1 MNQLYVYMYLLSFGF
16 PSHLG
21 YYTERWG
28 ECPMLYSMSSLVIYF
43 IYSNNSVYTSIAV
56 SQIIPEQTF
65 DLKKF

>member
-1 MNQLYVYMYLLSFGF
+1 
-16 PSHLG
+16 
-21 YYTERWG
+21 
-28 ECPMLYSMSSLVIYF
+28 MLYSMSSLVIYF